1 MCCSA
6 LNMFGKTHTARGH
19 SSSLHTPSNV
29 QCNRTVA
36 LDEFFKQIIQY
47 PVKIA
52 WIGSGCSIA
61 TTPTAEISHQ
71 YNITQVELSY
81 NSCQYNSCGVFI
93 QQHSYATTH
102 LAALMGPEKTTN
114 SRLPF
119 KISHLPLSPS
129 SFPNLLCWFFPSSPQ
144 ISCSSASP
152 ELRNRWR
159 FRYYFQMLATADQL
173 AQAFFAIVKEFQIQS
188 RRVTIIEQNEKLF
201 SVVSCMHA
209 EL

>member
-1 MCCSA
+1 
-6 LNMFGKTHTARGH
+6 
-19 SSSLHTPSNV
+19 
-29 QCNRTVA
+29 
-36 LDEFFKQIIQY
+36 
-47 PVKIA
+47 
-52 WIGSGCSIA
+52 
-61 TTPTAEISHQ
+61 
-71 YNITQVELSY
+71 
-81 NSCQYNSCGVFI
+81 
-93 QQHSYATTH
+93 
-102 LAALMGPEKTTN
+102 MGPEKTTN

-129 SFPNLLCWFFPSSPQ
+129 SFPNLLCWFSPSSPQ

-201 SVVSCMHA
+201 SVVSCIVKLGSVYVMTMFKVSCCNLYQKVGVYINWERAPHRWVLH
-209 EL
+209 EPYLSVCLFDSRTSHIFLPKKNKI